1 MDAAAGSINLRYED
15 IALGAEFETAVHT
28 VTEADIATFA
38 EVTRDHHPLHV
49 DRAYAKSRGFPA
61 VIGHG
66 LFGLSLMEG
75 LKSELKLY
83 EETSVASLGWDEVRF
98 TAPIVAGDALR
109 VRFRFVEKRSTRNPE
124 RGIVIEALDL
134 VNQRD
139 EVVTAARHTSLIL
152 TRQADRGVPV
162 ATAHDRKEDVGP
174 KTAQLPRRI

>member
-1 MDAAAGSINLRYED
+1 MDASAPINLRYED
-15 IALGAEFETAVHT
+15 IALGAEFETVAHT

-38 EVTRDHHPLHV
+38 DVTRDHHPLHL
-49 DRAYAKSRGFPA
+49 DTAYARSRGFPA

-98 TAPIVAGDALR
+98 KAPIVSGDALR
-109 VRFRFVEKRSTRNPE
+109 VRFRFVEKRPTRNPE
-124 RGIVIEALDL
+124 RGIVIETLDL

-152 TRQADRGVPV
+152 TRQADRGVRA
-162 ATAHDRKEDVGP
+162 AT
-174 KTAQLPRRI
+174 